1 MERQSS
7 FTNGKPTL
15 FLVATPIGN
24 LDDFT
29 FRAIETLKNV
39 DIIYAE
45 DTRVSIHLLKHY
57 NIITP
62 LACYHEFN
70 KDSQGQVIINKLME
84 GKNVAIISDA
94 GMPVISDPGYDI
106 AKSAIDSGF
115 NVVSIPG
122 ANALLS
128 ALIVSGIAPMPF
140 TFYGFLD
147 NKEQKRKKELIEL
160 KDKKETLIFYESPHR
175 IEKSLQDLY
184 ECLGDRQIA
193 LVRELTKKFEE
204 VIRGKISDVM
214 EIASTLKGEMVLI
227 VDGNKNEKNFD
238 HMTIIEHV
246 NLYIKEGCKPN
257 EAIKKV
263 ANDRGLPK
271 QTVYKEYHDL

>member
-147 NKEQKRKKELIEL
+147 SKEQKRKKELIEL